1 MQFLQGQKSNTQ
13 EVPFMK
19 KLSLLAAA
27 CLMISAL
34 AAQPILAQDERKAIG
49 EKEEGSA
56 AITLTNETGRDISAF
71 RIRSTEESD
80 FSDNMMEEGDVFA
93 DGESRIFFYAPEI
106 AEEQEYTEE
115 DFAAADAKDGTE
127 EDLPDDKVLTVGYD
141 IQITFADDDS
151 TAEINAFPFEGMEE
165 GAIRAEDGVAFLVY
179 ADKNTGEEVN
189 TKEYA
194 LSILKQAQDAIKAA
208 EEAAARAQAAA
219 ANTGSSAASYS
230 VPSYTAPAASVPTY
244 SDPGTLVLMMAC
256 STIDK
261 NAKKLP
267 EVSFGAVFVLYD
279 KAGAE
284 NSYWIRSMK
293 EEETR

>member
-1 MQFLQGQKSNTQ
+1 
-13 EVPFMK
+13 MK

-34 AAQPILAQDERKAIG
+34 AAQPILAQDELKAIG

-93 DGESRIFFYAPEI
+93 DGESRIFFYTPEI
-106 AEEQEYTEE
+106 AEEQEFTEE

-165 GAIRAEDGVAFLVY
+165 GKVRAEDGVAFLVY
-179 ADKNTGEEVN
+179 TDKNTGEEVN

-219 ANTGSSAASYS
+219 ANTSSTASYS

-244 SDPGTLVLMMAC
+244 SDPGTGGEDTC
-256 STIDK
+256 IDDG
-261 NAKKLP
+261 L
-267 EVSFGAVFVLYD
+267 FYD
-279 KAGAE
+279 
-284 NSYWIRSMK
+284 
-293 EEETR
+293 